1 MEILFTGLYGSYGV
15 LGVSFQAKVDG
26 NNVTCIILMEALD
39 DIDPQNRFEKPL
51 AKYENNR
58 VKFENIARQKIQQG
72 EWHNGRVVIGRDDV
86 AQ

>member
-1 MEILFTGLYGSYGV
+1 MEILFTEVCVPYDVS
-15 LGVSFQAKVDG
+15 GVSFQAKVDG